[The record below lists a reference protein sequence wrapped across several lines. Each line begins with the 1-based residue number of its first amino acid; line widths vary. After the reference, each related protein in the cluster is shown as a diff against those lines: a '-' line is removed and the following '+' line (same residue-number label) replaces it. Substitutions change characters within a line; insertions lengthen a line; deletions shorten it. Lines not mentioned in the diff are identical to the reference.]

1 MEYSEALREMIKIIQ
16 TGDSYIEEYE
26 AMLLRFIESQG
37 GGDTVR
43 MSFELAKQ
51 PLLDNLT

>member
-1 MEYSEALREMIKIIQ
+1 MGYSQALIEMIKIIQ

-26 AMLLRFIESQG
+26 AMLCRFLESQES
-37 GGDTVR
+37 GDTIR

-51 PLLDNLT
+51 PLLDQLT